1 MRLGFIQCD
10 CHSNVSL
17 QRVPRLAGNWSWFSL
32 LRPLPLLLNH
42 AIEHTPSRAFWKGN
56 YRRKKE
62 DLWLAGHI
70 LAQNHCLRTY
80 SVPVNIPQEK
90 SFPPAKV
97 YLMTFQ
103 YCSKSCFWSRCS
115 RFQEVIVSTWE
126 LDISVFMSLNYSGRN
141 PSKNDPHRDLQK
153 LCATCFS
160 PSNISSPPSAWW
172 QLKLTLDQLAERF
185 LESLSC

>member
-10 CHSNVSL
+10 CHSNISL

-42 AIEHTPSRAFWKGN
+42 AIEHTPSRAFWKLQ
-56 YRRKKE
+56 KKKRGLMISWAHFSAE
-62 DLWLAGHI
+62 SLLANI
-70 LAQNHCLRTY
+70 LRPCKCSAG
-80 SVPVNIPQEK
+80 K
-90 SFPPAKV
+90 SFPPAKI

-172 QLKLTLDQLAERF
+172 QLKLTLDQLAEKF